1 MGRKPIHGDAING
14 ERPRL
19 YRIWQDMKQ
28 RCNNPKANY
37 FDLYGG
43 SGITVDPVWDSYF
56 GFREW
61 ALSNGYMENLTLE
74 RNDSSKN
81 YTPSN
86 CCWATTTVQACNK
99 RKRKNKKS
107 PYIGVSPVKDYWQ
120 AYISYQG
127 IRTHLGIFTDSLEAA
142 QARDKYII
150 ENGLPHKLNF

>member
-43 SGITVDPVWDSYF
+43 SGIKVDPAWDSYL

-61 ALSNGYMENLTLE
+61 ALSNGYRE
-74 RNDSSKN
+74 
-81 YTPSN
+81 
-86 CCWATTTVQACNK
+86 
-99 RKRKNKKS
+99 
-107 PYIGVSPVKDYWQ
+107 
-120 AYISYQG
+120 
-127 IRTHLGIFTDSLEAA
+127 H
-142 QARDKYII
+142 
-150 ENGLPHKLNF
+150 